1 MPEWKKKVV
10 ITSWQR
16 NDIFRARIH
25 AYIRIYGKTEKHP
38 HVSHVPH
45 VKFFLKRPLDLR
57 L

>member
-45 VKFFLKRPLDLR
+45 VNFFLNDR
-57 L
+57 